1 MKKITLLTHF
11 FVYWVL
17 LHASCSMAADKRLE
31 ISEMSQMP
39 INLSQYFSILEDPSQ
54 QLSFA
59 DVQTEATARRFKT
72 NLPDSGDV
80 NYGHT
85 DSAYW
90 FRLHLVNT
98 SDTKVLRLVEIGSPW
113 LNNLDFYQPGTS
125 NPPIATGSSKPFSS
139 RPYKN
144 RNFVFPVTLAAHSD
158 QVVFLRIQ
166 SSNVRLPA
174 KLWTSESFR
183 VYERDNYLTQGGYFG
198 IVLAMVLFNLF
209 LCVTLR
215 DNVYL
220 LYIGG
225 AICIALLAAEQHGL
239 AEEFL
244 WPDATLWPTV
254 ALPTLG
260 FFTAAFY
267 TQFMRRMLN
276 TAQVLP
282 KVDILIKWYFVIAL
296 FFPVMFIISAP
307 IFFKIGIP
315 VTLMGVAL
323 MSAVSIYCAIKR
335 QRSAYYFVL
344 AFVILGLSS
353 VATLVQFS
361 GRMEN
366 SFFTEYAVQIGSAV
380 EMLLLAFA
388 LADRFNCIRRKAID
402 DVREVNASLEHRLL
416 AREAELSATHL
427 RLREVEQRTLLSKE
441 RQRMT
446 QDMHDG
452 LGSSLVTALRA
463 VEGGQ
468 LDENAVTNILRDCID
483 DLKLA
488 IDSMEVVDADLLLLL
503 ATLRFRLAPRLESAG
518 IKLHW
523 EIGYVPEVNWLTPG
537 NSLHIL
543 RILQEA
549 FTNAVKHASATEIHV
564 STAVESDNVLVTISN
579 NGKGFD
585 LEKALASGGK
595 GLRNQLRRAE
605 AIGGTVHWQSSLSG
619 TYFNLL
625 LPVVQK
631 V

>member
-1 MKKITLLTHF
+1 
-11 FVYWVL
+11 
-17 LHASCSMAADKRLE
+17 
-31 ISEMSQMP
+31 MSQLP
-39 INLSQYFSILEDPSQ
+39 INLSPYFSILEDPSQ

-59 DVQTEATARRFKT
+59 DVQAEVTASRFKGR
-72 NLPDSGDV
+72 LPDAGGI

-90 FRLHLVNT
+90 FRLHLHNASDNT
-98 SDTKVLRLVEIGSPW
+98 VLRLVEIGSPW
-113 LNNLDFYQPGTS
+113 LNHLDFYQPGTT
-125 NPPIATGSSKPFSS
+125 NPPIETGSSKPFSS

-158 QVVFLRIQ
+158 QVLFFRIQ
-166 SSNVRLPA
+166 SFNLLVPA
-174 KLWTSESFR
+174 KIWTSDSFR
-183 VYERDNYLTQGGYFG
+183 IYERNNYLTQGGYFG

-215 DNVYL
+215 DNIYL
-220 LYIGG
+220 LYISG
-225 AICIALLAAEQHGL
+225 AICFALMAAEQHGL

-244 WPDATLWPTV
+244 WPDATRWSTI
-254 ALPTLG
+254 ALPILG
-260 FFTAAFY
+260 FFTTAFY
-267 TQFMRRMLN
+267 SQFMRRMLN

-282 KVDILIKWYFVIAL
+282 KIDILIKGYAGIAL
-296 FFPVMFIISAP
+296 FFPLTFAISAP
-307 IFFKIGIP
+307 IFIKIGIP

-323 MSAVSIYCAIKR
+323 MCVVSIYCAIKR
-335 QRSAYYFVL
+335 QRSAYYYVL
-344 AFVILGLSS
+344 AFAILGLSS
-353 VATLVQFS
+353 AATLAQFS
-361 GRMEN
+361 GRLEN
-366 SFFTEYAVQIGSAV
+366 SFWTEYAMQIGSSA

-388 LADRFNCIRRKAID
+388 LADRFNSIRRKAIN
-402 DVREVNASLEHRLL
+402 DVQEVNASLEDRLQ
-416 AREAELSATHL
+416 AREAELSATYLHL
-427 RLREVEQRTLLSKE
+427 RKVEQRALLSKE

-463 VEGGQ
+463 VEGGH

-518 IKLHW
+518 IKLYW
-523 EIGYVPEVNWLTPG
+523 DISYVPELDWLTPG

-549 FTNAVKHASATEIHV
+549 FTNVVKHASATEIRV
-564 STAVESDNVLVTISN
+564 TTAVEGDNVEVTISN

-585 LEKALASGGK
+585 LEKALAGGGK

-605 AIGGTVHWQSSLSG
+605 TIGGTVTWKSGESGSLLS
-619 TYFNLL
+619 LL
-625 LPVVQK
+625 LPVIQK
-631 V
+631 T

>member
-1 MKKITLLTHF
+1 MG
-11 FVYWVL
+11 
-17 LHASCSMAADKRLE
+17 
-31 ISEMSQMP
+31 QMP
-39 INLSQYFSILEDPSQ
+39 ISLSHYFSILEDSSQ
-54 QLSFA
+54 QLNLA
-59 DVQTEATARRFKT
+59 DIQTEAAAHRFKSD
-72 NLPDSGDV
+72 LPDVEAV

-85 DSAYW
+85 DSAFW
-90 FRLHLVNT
+90 FRLHLRNA
-98 SDTKVLRLVEIGSPW
+98 SDSAVVRLVEISSPW
-113 LNNLDFYQPGTS
+113 LNNIDFYQPDTT

-144 RNFVFPVTLAAHSD
+144 CNFVFPITLAAHSE
-158 QVVFLRIQ
+158 QILFWRIQ
-166 SSNVRLPA
+166 SLNVLVPA
-174 KLWTSESFR
+174 KLWTAESFR
-183 VYERDNYLTQGGYFG
+183 VYERNIYLIQGCYFG

-215 DNVYL
+215 DNIYL
-220 LYIGG
+220 LYINCV
-225 AICIALLAAEQHGL
+225 ICFALLVAEKHGL
-239 AEEFL
+239 AGEFL
-244 WPDATLWPTV
+244 WPDATRWATI

-260 FFTAAFY
+260 YFTVGFY
-267 TQFMRRMLN
+267 TLFMRRMLN

-282 KVDILIKWYFVIAL
+282 NVDIVLKWYVAALL
-296 FFPVMFIISAP
+296 FFSLIRP
-307 IFFKIGIP
+307 IFINIGIP
-315 VTLMGVAL
+315 VTFMGVAL
-323 MSAVSIYCAIKR
+323 TSIGLALVSAVSIYCAIKR

-344 AFVILGLSS
+344 AFVISGLSAT
-353 VATLVQFS
+353 ATLLQFS
-361 GRMEN
+361 GQLEN
-366 SFFTEYAVQIGSAV
+366 NFFTKYGLQIGSAF

-388 LADRFNCIRRKAID
+388 LADRFNSIRRKAVD
-402 DVREVNASLEHRLL
+402 DVREVNSSLEYRLQ

-427 RLREVEQRTLLSKE
+427 RLREVEQRALLSRE

-468 LDENAVTNILRDCID
+468 LDESAVTSILRDCID

-523 EIGYVPEVNWLTPG
+523 GIGLVPELDWLTPG

-549 FTNAVKHASATEIHV
+549 FTNAVKHAAATEIRV
-564 STAVESDNVLVTISN
+564 TTAVEGDTVLVNIIN
-579 NGKGFD
+579 NGRGFD
-585 LEKALASGGK
+585 LENALASGGK

-605 AIGGTVHWQSSLSG
+605 AIGGSVTWQSGLSG
-619 TYFNLL
+619 TCLSLL
-625 LPVVQK
+625 LPVAQK